1 MNNNLG
7 LLAGLSGLAFWH
19 KVKGAKTAR
28 SVDVSRAITEQRA
41 RFNPLRNFTPER
53 LVRAIDNW
61 RIGTLCD
68 LARILEEL
76 EQRDDM
82 IIACSQK
89 MKASVARCKHSVQ
102 IVEGQE
108 NNPVAQQHK
117 KTLED
122 FWANV
127 RTSSVFCRNER
138 GGFRLLVK
146 QMMDAVHAK
155 YAVHEIIWEPH
166 RDGTI
171 RARFQFVPLW
181 MFENHTGELRY
192 LNYYGAYDG
201 IAMEPGEWMVTVGEG
216 VGIAAAVAAM
226 SKRLSLN
233 DWLLFSEKCGIPGLH
248 AKTGAPEGSDEW
260 EKLVDA
266 LRSFGKDWAVVTGHE
281 TEVAT
286 VSLANSGQTPY
297 PELVKAMNKA
307 ISVLYRGA
315 DLSTQSGEGGDANGA
330 SLQGEE
336 SDILE
341 QDACEMLSE
350 TLQEQVERFVIE
362 YVYGKGVRPL
372 AYIQIEPNAKEDA
385 KLDMEI
391 DNHLMDAGISL
402 SKNDMLQRYGRTE
415 WKPEDTEDA
424 PVKRQTPQPG
434 ALGPDGK
441 PLPAPGGQEN
451 ANPFGP
457 RALANENDDESAR
470 RAAWVSLQDDL
481 KDALSACEKA
491 LSAQDEAGLIAALK
505 KLPKTADGHALAA
518 QFKERMKAQLA
529 NAKWDDADHP
539 RDKGGRFIKGEGE
552 GRTIETH
559 AYAKDGR
566 HFKLNRKGEHVYGP
580 EAVEDKFSFGKRF
593 NGLAKRKDTPH
604 FDANKSVK
612 DSGKRTFGEMTEKDY
627 YRRDD
632 KPIAYPDGEGPKD
645 GQPKYNWTC
654 GGKKLSAKAAYAL
667 ERACAEGISGQLLT
681 PETTSV
687 KVRCDYYNGKNQIA
701 QFVGGTGKAKT
712 LYDART
718 EAARQEAK
726 FRQVD
731 SIVSNYDKLF
741 GTIASDCADGNYEAN
756 VAYFLTRT
764 KCRIGGGAKNDN
776 LGALDLT
783 RDHIKVAGDTVTL
796 DFDAKNSHW
805 KQTIRDR
812 RLAKWMGERLK
823 EAKPGEPVLGSR
835 TTPSKVNGY
844 LTSVGDKCGVVK
856 NGDGKGFTAHNIRHA
871 GATRLADELVDKIEI
886 DPAKDRKGY
895 ISALASVVRDCGH
908 HIGDT
913 GKLAFEKYISPKV
926 LFKNAPDLL
935 EMDTAWRIANEN
947 NAPDGRFGPDIGKYA
962 PVLPD
967 EPFDG
972 YDDEDDDVP
981 FYTEADY
988 ERIPV
993 LKELL
998 ELVEANDALDAQPDA
1013 D

>member
-1 MNNNLG
+1 MYLRHSDDIETAKRVVKRATNEELKT
-7 LLAGLSGLAFWH
+7 LTDWMYCLSHGKERDENGVLYE
-19 KVKGAKTAR
+19 VKIDTLETKIAR
-28 SVDVSRAITEQRA
+28 R
-41 RFNPLRNFTPER
+41 
-53 LVRAIDNW
+53 
-61 RIGTLCD
+61 RIG
-68 LARILEEL
+68 E
-76 EQRDDM
+76 
-82 IIACSQK
+82 
-89 MKASVARCKHSVQ
+89 
-102 IVEGQE
+102 
-108 NNPVAQQHK
+108 
-117 KTLED
+117 
-122 FWANV
+122 
-127 RTSSVFCRNER
+127 
-138 GGFRLLVK
+138 
-146 QMMDAVHAK
+146 
-155 YAVHEIIWEPH
+155 
-166 RDGTI
+166 
-171 RARFQFVPLW
+171 
-181 MFENHTGELRY
+181 
-192 LNYYGAYDG
+192 
-201 IAMEPGEWMVTVGEG
+201 
-216 VGIAAAVAAM
+216 
-226 SKRLSLN
+226 
-233 DWLLFSEKCGIPGLH
+233 
-248 AKTGAPEGSDEW
+248 
-260 EKLVDA
+260 
-266 LRSFGKDWAVVTGHE
+266 
-281 TEVAT
+281 
-286 VSLANSGQTPY
+286 
-297 PELVKAMNKA
+297 
-307 ISVLYRGA
+307 
-315 DLSTQSGEGGDANGA
+315 
-330 SLQGEE
+330 
-336 SDILE
+336 
-341 QDACEMLSE
+341 
-350 TLQEQVERFVIE
+350 
-362 YVYGKGVRPL
+362 
-372 AYIQIEPNAKEDA
+372 
-385 KLDMEI
+385 
-391 DNHLMDAGISL
+391 
-402 SKNDMLQRYGRTE
+402 
-415 WKPEDTEDA
+415 
-424 PVKRQTPQPG
+424 
-434 ALGPDGK
+434 
-441 PLPAPGGQEN
+441 
-451 ANPFGP
+451 
-457 RALANENDDESAR
+457 
-470 RAAWVSLQDDL
+470 
-481 KDALSACEKA
+481 
-491 LSAQDEAGLIAALK
+491 
-505 KLPKTADGHALAA
+505 
-518 QFKERMKAQLA
+518 AQLA
-529 NAKWDDADHP
+529 NAKWDDAEHP

-566 HFKLNRKGEHVYGP
+566 HFKFNRKGEHVYGP

-593 NGLAKRKDTPH
+593 DGLAKRKDTPH

-844 LTSVGDKCGVVK
+844 LTAVGDKCGVVK

-935 EMDTAWRIANEN
+935 EMDTAWRIANEETPP
-947 NAPDGRFGPDIGKYA
+947 AESDDFQPR
-962 PVLPD
+962 LPD
-967 EPFDG
+967 APADG

-998 ELVEANDALDAQPDA
+998 ELVEANDALDAAPDA